1 VTSFRP
7 ARSIRSAIVLPIPV
21 TDHGIYNVCFH
32 CACNSRRRTRSPSE
46 GRRSPHGSKWET

>member
-32 CACNSRRRTRSPSE
+32 CACNSRR
-46 GRRSPHGSKWET
+46 